1 MEPEAPMKSRK
12 LRLIFQISTV
22 VLAVSCYNST
32 GLSGDGSAD
41 QPGGEDN
48 ASTDPSHDRGRDDGG
63 GPDAQEVPPPLCPS
77 VNWTDV
83 LFEFQADGRIVST
96 PAVGSDGTVYFGT
109 ENATLYALDC
119 FGRLKWQWKYDCVD
133 YCPQAFEG
141 SPAVGDDGTIFIGD
155 DIATPN
161 YFFAVTP
168 DGVTKWKYETLSI
181 NGQMDASPAIA
192 QDGTIYVGSRGYPE
206 MDPMGQL
213 VALRTDGSI
222 LENFPIPTKAIEGSP
237 AAVGTIAYVGHTGMN
252 GLSLLNSIFSVMDT
266 GDKLW
271 ERLLTQAGD
280 YVWEDIS
287 LSSLAVD
294 SEARIVVAENFETSR
309 FSHLVLLD
317 RESGGVM
324 RTIELGDGAIV
335 VGAPVIGRAYFG
347 EDIIVALDTGR
358 LISANPDSGGVIF
371 TFDLELGT
379 SMTGSPVLGDD
390 DHVYAAAGSR
400 LYRITKQGD
409 IPGNIQNPITL
420 SDTVTSSLAMGRGGV
435 LYMGTESGKLIAAGT
450 GAGGLDQA
458 APWPSFRHDERN
470 TGRATSL
477 DCDGLHGIRC
487 PDETYFCEHP
497 SGVCFSPDAM
507 GTCIRIPDPS
517 YCPDFDICPDVC
529 GCDGM
534 TYCSDCER
542 RAVGI
547 SKAYDGP
554 CG

>member
-1 MEPEAPMKSRK
+1 MKSRK
-12 LRLIFQISTV
+12 LWIIIPISTV

-41 QPGGEDN
+41 QPGGEDT
-48 ASTDPSHDRGRDDGG
+48 ASTDPSHDRGRDNGEDA
-63 GPDAQEVPPPLCPS
+63 DAQEVPSPPCPS
-77 VNWTDV
+77 GNWTDI

-119 FGRLKWQWKYDCVD
+119 FGSLKWEWKYDCVD
-133 YCPQAFEG
+133 ICPQAFEG
-141 SPAVGDDGTIFIGD
+141 SPAVGDDGTIYVGD
-155 DIATPN
+155 DIAIPN

-168 DGVTKWKYETLSI
+168 EGVTKWKYETWSI

-192 QDGTIYVGSRGYPE
+192 QDGTIYAGGHGDVDGGGPL
-206 MDPMGQL
+206 GQL
-213 VALRTDGSI
+213 VALGADGFP
-222 LENFPIPTKAIEGSP
+222 LADFPIPTKAIEGSP
-237 AAVGTIAYVGHTGMN
+237 VAVGFIAYVGQTGMN
-252 GLSLLNSIFSVMDT
+252 GLSLLSSVFSVMDT
-266 GDKLW
+266 SYKLW
-271 ERLLTQAGD
+271 ETPLTQAGD
-280 YVWEDIS
+280 YVWEGIS
-287 LSSLAVD
+287 LSSLSVD
-294 SEARIVVAENFETSR
+294 SEARIVAAENAPMTGRSR
-309 FSHLVLLD
+309 LVLLD
-317 RESGGVM
+317 RESGAVL
-324 RTIELGDGAIV
+324 RAIDLGSVSVA
-335 VGAPVIGRAYFG
+335 GAPVVGRARFG
-347 EDIIVALDTGR
+347 EDVVVALESGR

-371 TFDLELGT
+371 TFDIELGY
-379 SMTGSPVLGDD
+379 SMKGSPLLGDD
-390 DHVYAAAGSR
+390 DHIYAAADNK
-400 LYRITKQGD
+400 LYRITKEGD

-435 LYMGTESGKLIAAGT
+435 LYMGTEGGKLIAAGT
-450 GAGGLDQA
+450 GAGGLDPA

-477 DCDGLHGIRC
+477 DCDGVHGIRC

-542 RAVGI
+542 RAAGV
-547 SKAYDGP
+547 SKAFDGP
-554 CG
+554 CGE